1 MNLFTNCNAPLFSNS
16 TKWLA
21 ADAHTACFTTNKAGP
36 LFPVT
41 CFDIGETGCSLAK
54 PVVHTSRS
62 LFHKIFDHLSIIDD
76 VTS

>member
-41 CFDIGETGCSLAK
+41 CFDIGETGCSYK
-54 PVVHTSRS
+54 P
-62 LFHKIFDHLSIIDD
+62 
-76 VTS
+76 